1 MMSRLLTRTEWE
13 TDEDLQE
20 LWSVQIYCISAGL
33 FHVWYYLVNRQ
44 KKSSRA
50 WSRSRY
56 ITFTWG
62 PVLTRSF
69 CDLRMFCVHVAH
81 RPAGECLIPADTLSH
96 LQVDFRR
103 AAQTGEGSPASDI
116 IDYSEIKSPSC
127 LLSHSQLVNSLTAI
141 SFKLELLI
149 LIKTEWHC
157 SGLTSWSSDESGVVP
172 AVSFLQMK
180 HFSGRDSD
188 SAEGMSDVS
197 VAFSSPAESSNHP
210 PLRLGSNLQRKQKL
224 TWSDPTGTDSSD
236 TWRRLTWLQ
245 V

>member
-1 MMSRLLTRTEWE
+1 
-13 TDEDLQE
+13 
-20 LWSVQIYCISAGL
+20 
-33 FHVWYYLVNRQ
+33 
-44 KKSSRA
+44 
-50 WSRSRY
+50 
-56 ITFTWG
+56 
-62 PVLTRSF
+62 
-69 CDLRMFCVHVAH
+69 MFCVHVAH

-116 IDYSEIKSPSC
+116 IDYSEIKSPSW

-188 SAEGMSDVS
+188 SAEGGVQFTCW
-197 VAFSSPAESSNHP
+197 VLESSSAPSGLEPAEETKTH
-210 PLRLGSNLQRKQKL
+210 LVGSNRYRQLRHLTETDLTAGVVLGDTTVMSQSAASCWPQRASYQCVYSYTL
-224 TWSDPTGTDSSD
+224 YS
-236 TWRRLTWLQ
+236 
-245 V
+245 

>member
-1 MMSRLLTRTEWE
+1 MRRDNNNTAIKPGRSDWFLPMMLPTGAWWCHDFWRGRSEKPT
-13 TDEDLQE
+13 EDLQE

-116 IDYSEIKSPSC
+116 IDYSEIKSPSW
-127 LLSHSQLVNSLTAI
+127 LLSHFMPFLSNW
-141 SFKLELLI
+141 SF
-149 LIKTEWHC
+149 
-157 SGLTSWSSDESGVVP
+157 
-172 AVSFLQMK
+172 
-180 HFSGRDSD
+180 
-188 SAEGMSDVS
+188 
-197 VAFSSPAESSNHP
+197 
-210 PLRLGSNLQRKQKL
+210 
-224 TWSDPTGTDSSD
+224 
-236 TWRRLTWLQ
+236 
-245 V
+245 